1 MQNFL
6 ICTAIACFEA
16 FVIINII
23 SGNKPLRLEPL
34 LKSHHEDVLATVY
47 SFW

>member
-23 SGNKPLRLEPL
+23 SGNKPLGLEPL
-34 LKSHHEDVLATVY
+34 LKSHHEDVLAVVY
-47 SFW
+47 SF